1 MITSK
6 PTILFIDDEPINV
19 MLFSLNFK
27 KYYTVITAES
37 GIQGLEML
45 KQHPEIQVVLS
56 DMKMPGMTG
65 IDFILEAKKEFPDV
79 LYYIVSGYDLINEIA
94 EAMHTNLIE
103 DYFCKPFNIPKISKT
118 LAEVVEL

>member
-1 MITSK
+1 MNTSK
-6 PTILFIDDEPINV
+6 PTILFIDDEPTNV
-19 MLFSLNFK
+19 MLFNINFR

-37 GIQGLEML
+37 GVEGLEML
-45 KQHPEIQVVLS
+45 RKHPEIQVVLS

-65 IDFILEAKKEFPDV
+65 IDFIIEAKKEFPDV

-94 EAMHTNLIE
+94 EAIHTNLIE
-103 DYFCKPFNIPKISKT
+103 DYFCKPFNIPEISKT